1 MRRKDLMKLKKMR
14 DSYLKRDVLTG
25 VEEEYDNVNETNIL
39 GLTDDNIIF

>member
-1 MRRKDLMKLKKMR
+1 MKLTNMR
-14 DSYLKRDVLTG
+14 DSG

>member
-1 MRRKDLMKLKKMR
+1 MRRNDLMKLTNMR
-14 DSYLKRDVLTG
+14 DSG